1 VDGSATDG
9 TAGPAREAAFEV
21 GRRGVRRRPS
31 GDPPPLPKSSWWPRI
46 VGVLVVVILLGF
58 VMVAAFGSDPP
69 YGLLAWFARFQHD
82 PFLGIAKALNWFATK
97 TGIIVL
103 RIAMAVVLLSFLRIR
118 HLFVAIVAIGV
129 MDLVA
134 TSNLIQFELNSP
146 HSPVV
151 VAPTSGHWYFPAS
164 AIASLA
170 ITLGV
175 MVFSL
180 APRGMWR
187 RRAFALALVLGILVV
202 LARAIL
208 GATYVYAGAY
218 SVALGFTV
226 AAFAFGWLAPDD
238 AFPVSYRR
246 GSNPAPPAP
255 TGDRVEAIRRALR
268 DQLGLT
274 VTGVE
279 PFGAEGSGG
288 STPLLMTLDDG
299 SRVFGKILA
308 TSHVKADRWY
318 RTMRTIMYGR
328 LEDETSF
335 SSVRQLI
342 GQEDYAL
349 RLLDDQGF
357 RVAHTYG
364 IVELTPNQEYLL
376 AEQFF
381 DDADTLG
388 HATVD
393 DEVIDQG
400 MRLVRRLWD
409 WGLAHRDLKPANM
422 LVVDGHLQVI
432 DVSGLEVRPSP
443 WRQAVD
449 LANMM
454 LVMGL
459 RSDSARVYDAA
470 LRYFTPEDVAE
481 AFAAA
486 QGMAI
491 PTELQRY
498 LKEDPRDLI
507 EEFRALAPARPP
519 ISIQRWSSRRIG
531 LTVAVVGGTL
541 VLAIWSLEVFCHVL
555 G

>member
-1 VDGSATDG
+1 MA
-9 TAGPAREAAFEV
+9 
-21 GRRGVRRRPS
+21 
-31 GDPPPLPKSSWWPRI
+31 I
-46 VGVLVVVILLGF
+46 LVVVILLGYA
-58 VMVAAFGSDPP
+58 MLAAFGSNPP
-69 YGLLAWFARFQHD
+69 VGVLAWFARFQHE
-82 PFLGIAKALNWFATK
+82 PILSIAKVLNWFATK

-103 RIAMAVVLLSFLRIR
+103 RIAMAIVLVSFLRFR
-118 HLFVAIVAIGV
+118 HLFVAILAIGV
-129 MDLVA
+129 MDLLA
-134 TSNLIQFELNSP
+134 TSPLLRFELNP
-146 HSPVV
+146 PQSPVLV
-151 VAPTSGHWYFPAS
+151 PPTSGHWYFPAS

-175 MVFSL
+175 VVFSL
-180 APRGMWR
+180 APRGTWR
-187 RRAFALALVLGILVV
+187 RRAFVVAVVFAVLVV

-218 SVALGFTV
+218 SVALGLSV

-246 GSNPAPPAP
+246 GGNAAHLEL
-255 TGDRVEAIRRALR
+255 TEARTAAITRALR
-268 DQLGLT
+268 DQLGLS
-274 VTGVE
+274 VTSIE

-288 STPLLMTLDDG
+288 STPLLMSLDDG

-308 TSHVKADRWY
+308 TSHVRADRWY

-357 RVAHTYG
+357 EVAHTYG

-393 DEVIDQG
+393 DAIVDQG
-400 MRLVRRLWD
+400 MRLVRRLWE

-459 RSDSARVYDAA
+459 RTDAPRVYDAA

-507 EEFRALAPARPP
+507 AEFRALAPPRPP

-541 VLAIWSLEVFCHVL
+541 VLAVWSLAVFFHVL
-555 G
+555 D

>member
-1 VDGSATDG
+1 VAIIAIGTMDLLATS
-9 TAGPAREAAFEV
+9 PLLRFQL
-21 GRRGVRRRPS
+21 
-31 GDPPPLPKSSWWPRI
+31 DPPTSSVI
-46 VGVLVVVILLGF
+46 V
-58 VMVAAFGSDPP
+58 PP
-69 YGLLAWFARFQHD
+69 A
-82 PFLGIAKALNWFATK
+82 
-97 TGIIVL
+97 
-103 RIAMAVVLLSFLRIR
+103 
-118 HLFVAIVAIGV
+118 
-129 MDLVA
+129 
-134 TSNLIQFELNSP
+134 
-146 HSPVV
+146 
-151 VAPTSGHWYFPAS
+151 SGTWYFPAS

-175 MVFSL
+175 MVFAL
-180 APRGMWR
+180 APAGPWR
-187 RRAFALALVLGILVV
+187 RRAFVLALAFAALVV

-208 GATYVYAGAY
+208 GSTYLYAGLY

-226 AAFAFGWLAPDD
+226 AAFLFGWLAPAD
-238 AFPVSYRR
+238 AFPVTYRR
-246 GSNPAPPAP
+246 GENAAHLELTPARTA
-255 TGDRVEAIRRALR
+255 AIARALH

-274 VTGVE
+274 VTHVE
-279 PFGAEGSGG
+279 PFGDEGSGG
-288 STPLLMTLDDG
+288 STPLLMSLDDG
-299 SRVFGKILA
+299 SRVFGKIIA
-308 TSHVKADRWY
+308 TSHVRSDRWY
-318 RTMRTIMYGR
+318 RTVRTIMYGR

-349 RLLDDQGF
+349 RLLDDDGF
-357 RVAHTYG
+357 HVAHTYG

-381 DDADTLG
+381 ENADTLG

-393 DEVIDQG
+393 DAVIDQG
-400 MRLVRRLWD
+400 MHLVRRLWD

-432 DVSGLEVRPSP
+432 DVSGLEIRPSP

-454 LVMGL
+454 LVMAL
-459 RSDSARVYDAA
+459 RTDAPRVYDAA
-470 LRYFTPEDVAE
+470 LRYFTPDEVAE

-507 EEFRALAPARPP
+507 AEFRGLAPSRPP
-519 ISIQRWSSRRIG
+519 ISIQRWSSRRLG
-531 LTVAVVGGTL
+531 LTVAVVGGSL
-541 VLAIWSLEVFCHVL
+541 VLGIWSFAVFFHVL
-555 G
+555 D